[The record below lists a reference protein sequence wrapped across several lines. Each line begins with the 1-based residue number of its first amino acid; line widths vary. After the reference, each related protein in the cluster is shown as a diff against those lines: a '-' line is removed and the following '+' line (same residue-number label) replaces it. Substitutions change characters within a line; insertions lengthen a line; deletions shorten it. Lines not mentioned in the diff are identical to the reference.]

1 LSVYRVLQRIEVAI
15 PVYLGAGRPLGG
27 IPTGPGL
34 LAIPDEGTTT
44 TNLLLEGVKA
54 QYIPNT
60 NPPER
65 IPPFTL
71 QYEKGRTLYRAT
83 IDLTVVPDDN
93 MSVQLD
99 GSNVDV
105 IRLVASAMPRLE
117 AY

>member
-1 LSVYRVLQRIEVAI
+1 LD
-15 PVYLGAGRPLGG
+15 GG
-27 IPTGPGL
+27 
-34 LAIPDEGTTT
+34 GTTT

-99 GSNVDV
+99 GSNMDV